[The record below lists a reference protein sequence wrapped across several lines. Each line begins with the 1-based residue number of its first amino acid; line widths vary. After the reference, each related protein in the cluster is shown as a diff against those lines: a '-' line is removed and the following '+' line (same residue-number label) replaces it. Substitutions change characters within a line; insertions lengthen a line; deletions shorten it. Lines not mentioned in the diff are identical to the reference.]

1 MTLLVAAPP
10 SAEDG
15 GCPGAAFSGPDGF
28 ARGDSVLAGL
38 VPIDALLVVCG
49 AGAAPV
55 ELPLAGDDC
64 SPV

>member
-1 MTLLVAAPP
+1 MLVAAPP
-10 SAEDG
+10 SAEED
-15 GCPGAAFSGPDGF
+15 CPGAAFSGPDGF

-55 ELPLAGDDC
+55 ELPLVGDDC

>member
-1 MTLLVAAPP
+1 M
-10 SAEDG
+10 
-15 GCPGAAFSGPDGF
+15 
-28 ARGDSVLAGL
+28 LAGL